1 MARKPLTPRG
11 EPDFE
16 LEVDVDVLRP
26 VLHSFLCDLH
36 RYVPLHPFIESI
48 QDLPSSEDL
57 PDARLYRVVDRVPL
71 GPLKLKTVY
80 VAALEPVSDSE
91 VHGHAWQAPGIRLRT
106 IYSLIERRR
115 STRLVERCYVEARP
129 RLCCEPSAKGSR
141 RDARKDERS
150 DRARRGSARL
160 SRAC

>member
-16 LEVDVDVLRP
+16 LEVEVDVLRP
-26 VLHSFLCDLH
+26 VLHAFLCDLH

-129 RLCCEPSAKGSR
+129 LIRGFVVSQ
-141 RDARKDERS
+141 ARKAHAETLEKMKDLIEH
-150 DRARRGSARL
+150 GEARL
-160 SRAC
+160 G